1 MPPKMSLNVKLK
13 SVKTNNKKPS
23 NKALLASGLSLKCSF
38 TLSKLRFLGLRPAST
53 DAAERAQ
60 RVLVLFAE
68 PRGGKVFL
76 K

>member
-1 MPPKMSLNVKLK
+1 MIKKMKL
-13 SVKTNNKKPS
+13 S
-23 NKALLASGLSLKCSF
+23 NKALLASGLPSECSH
-38 TLSKLRFLGLRPAST
+38 TSCMLRFLSLRPAST